1 MIVLCALTTPAN
13 HLETVMHV
21 PPADTTTVH
30 RLLELA
36 HHLELS
42 EGRAIADLFLA
53 WWHSGTFGS
62 FNLQRLNAFDAGLR
76 HAVIHFLMVAEDG
89 VTPADLGVLTD
100 LEAIAGQRAAARTT
114 LH

>member
-1 MIVLCALTTPAN
+1 
-13 HLETVMHV
+13 MHV
-21 PPADTTTVH
+21 LHADTTAFH

-36 HHLELS
+36 HHFELP

-53 WWHSGTFGS
+53 WWHSGTFGP

-76 HAVIHFLMVAEDG
+76 YAVIDFLTVVEDG
-89 VTPADLGVLTD
+89 VTPAELGVLTD
-100 LEAIAGQRAAARTT
+100 LEVIAGRRAAARTV